1 MNERPSQPSIKKG
14 ISWLTLQKLS
24 TEERHLINWIRRQK
38 ECSLLA
44 VAVHLCLDEETAM
57 DKLYPL
63 IEQGF
68 IQQLPPNP
76 DDDEPYF
83 KIQNPPK
90 RGQPIFKKLGK
101 TQLTLQKTQD
111 EDST

>member
-1 MNERPSQPSIKKG
+1 MNELPPEPSNNKG
-14 ISWLTLQKLS
+14 ISWVALQKLS

-38 ECSLLA
+38 ECSLLE

-57 DKLYPL
+57 EKLIPL
-63 IEQGF
+63 IEKGY
-68 IQQLPPNP
+68 IQQLPPIP

-83 KIQNPPK
+83 KLQYPPK

-101 TQLTLQKTQD
+101 TQPISED
-111 EDST
+111 ED